1 MKKFVSLIFC
11 WAITGC
17 TSVAQ
22 LEQQL
27 GQQWVGKDRNSLIA
41 SRGTPDQVMDDGFG
55 GQIYTYV
62 KIKSFTLPGRAT
74 TQPTGGIYTSK
85 DGWQYGGAKTTYY
98 PPQTFTKRRKTMFW
112 INPAGEI
119 YRVSIAR

>member
-1 MKKFVSLIFC
+1 MKKFIPIVLC

-22 LEQQL
+22 LEQQWL
-27 GQQWVGKDRNSLIA
+27 GKDRNSLIA

-62 KIKSFTLPGRAT
+62 KVKSSTLPGSAT
-74 TQPTGGIYTSK
+74 THPTGGIYTSK
-85 DGWQYGGAKTTYY
+85 HGWQYGGAETTYY
-98 PPQTFTKRRKTMFW
+98 PPQTFTNRTKTMFW
-112 INPAGEI
+112 INSTGEI
-119 YRVSIAR
+119 YKVSIAR